1 MDTKATLPHGS
12 TMKKPLVASDN
23 ITAASSGG
31 KRAPLS
37 SPSQQARSPVSPG
50 SSPVVLAKKAV
61 WLKCTCI
68 VGSNIRADMDVEDWD
83 GEHKDMLYLTF
94 RNNCCRHLVFL
105 ENPM

>member
-1 MDTKATLPHGS
+1 M
-12 TMKKPLVASDN
+12 
-23 ITAASSGG
+23 
-31 KRAPLS
+31 
-37 SPSQQARSPVSPG
+37 
-50 SSPVVLAKKAV
+50 LAKKAV